1 MVEPWRGLEAVPNK
15 FGTAEHWRARAQEAR
30 WAAHQIQDADA
41 RQAMLDIAES
51 YEKIATRAEA
61 KEVGVPVHSDGRLTR
76 DT

>member
-1 MVEPWRGLEAVPNK
+1 
-15 FGTAEHWRARAQEAR
+15 
-30 WAAHQIQDADA
+30 
-41 RQAMLDIAES
+41 MLDIAES